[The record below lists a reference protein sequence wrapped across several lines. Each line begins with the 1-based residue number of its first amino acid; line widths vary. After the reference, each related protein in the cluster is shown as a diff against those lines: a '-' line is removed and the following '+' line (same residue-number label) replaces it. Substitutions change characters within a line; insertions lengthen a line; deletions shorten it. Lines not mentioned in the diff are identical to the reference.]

1 MIRFTTILKEYS
13 DAVVKTVTSRW
24 KSEDPNITDDLALQ
38 LINLFDQK
46 KQSLSSKLA
55 ILVLPDELKKNNKY
69 LDITQYSYSDMVRL
83 LSSIPENPEQVKKAA
98 VARFV
103 KRENIDKPL
112 AQSYTARFMNKRE
125 ELKQGIA
132 NGIEDGDGNELFSK
146 EQVIEVIPKPLLKN
160 NLYYDPNNWRWA
172 EFEQMLDYL
181 FPSQKQSTGEEENT
195 ATTDADKVYD
205 KDGIEIYK
213 GDDVH
218 KCISYNP
225 TDPNTNLKKYSWC
238 VTQPGN
244 TNYDSYRFAENQP
257 TFYFV
262 FDRNKPSTGQKG
274 RFDDKWHVFV
284 VQVLANESGYKLTS
298 ANNDRDTQVKT
309 WEDISNVVP
318 ADTWDKIKGLKDYF
332 KPIALSPVE
341 RGRKFASGRNLSLDE
356 FKELSQDEKILY
368 VQGKA
373 SSRDGITDDILEI
386 LPKYKINYGGV
397 TKTLTNLAIDSGQ
410 KYKYSQLKDNDK
422 LAQRYAIFRF
432 RHTNYGE
439 TPIPLPFIKYL
450 DEPAKEKYLETFDN
464 YLTYEYIE
472 KYFGPKITEKYV
484 NDQLEKLDYLPP
496 AAVKYIKDPKKR
508 QLFEAYSKLFSTWE
522 IDNKTNISDEQ
533 LENLKDTPVQ
543 TVYPKPITEKEWK
556 GMPDNDR
563 SNIIK
568 VAKQVNGKEQYL
580 TLLYALPYIIQDKA
594 NSYVL
599 LPKTSDTNGNWVL
612 LDIKGNVVK
621 DNISN
626 DSTLDNEPLD
636 FNNGYMNVDT
646 FKRIYNI
653 SDLKINSS
661 NNVSEEFRRLQQL
674 AGIITEMP
682 IISNPTNLKDF
693 VEKNI
698 DEIKE
703 LRPNF
708 FYENMGLDIDTVSP
722 NMWSED
728 DFDSAYEDYT
738 YEDFINDW
746 GKYRPT
752 IVMVGEELNTVFIT
766 DKELPLKFANTVTAN
781 DSLAYGMRINNNN
794 AFIKYMV
801 NGRLL
806 YIVWG
811 IPDPGS

>member
-13 DAVVKTVTSRW
+13 DAVIKTVTTRW
-24 KSEDPNITDDLALQ
+24 KSEDPNVTDDLALQ

-46 KQSLSSKLA
+46 KQSLSSKLE

-69 LDITQYSYSDMVRL
+69 LDITQYSYSDIVRL
-83 LSSIPENPEQVKKAA
+83 LNSIPENPEQVKKAA

-125 ELKQGIA
+125 ELKQGLI

-146 EQVIEVIPKPLLKN
+146 EQVIELIPKPLLKN
-160 NLYYDPNNWRWA
+160 NLYYDPNNWKWA
-172 EFEQMLDYL
+172 DFEQVLDYL
-181 FPSQKQSTGEEENT
+181 FPSQKQSTGEENE

-225 TDPNTNLKKYSWC
+225 TNPETNQKTYGWC

-244 TNYDSYRFAENQP
+244 TNYDGYRFASDQP

-262 FDRNKPSTGQKG
+262 FDREKPSTGRKNA
-274 RFDDKWHVFV
+274 FDDKWHVFV
-284 VQVLANESGYKLTS
+284 VQVLANEGGYKITS
-298 ANNDRDTQVKT
+298 ANNDRDAFVKT
-309 WEDISNVVP
+309 WEDISTIVP
-318 ADTWDKIKGLKDYF
+318 ADTWDKIKGLKDYI

-341 RGRKFASGRNLSLDE
+341 RGRKFASGRNLSLEE

-464 YLTYEYIE
+464 YLTYEYID

-496 AAVKYIKDPKKR
+496 AAIKYIKDPKKR

-543 TVYPKPITEKEWK
+543 TVYPKPITEKEWR

-568 VAKQVNGKEQYL
+568 VAKQINGKEQYL
-580 TLLYALPYIIQDKA
+580 TLLYALPYIIQDNT

-599 LPKTSDTNGNWVL
+599 LPKTSDTSGNWVL
-612 LDIKGNVVK
+612 VDTKGNVVK
-621 DNISN
+621 DNISGN
-626 DSTLDNEPLD
+626 DSVLDDEPLD
-636 FNNGYMNVDT
+636 FNNGYMNMDS

-661 NNVSEEFRRLQQL
+661 NNINEEFRRMQQL
-674 AGIITEMP
+674 AGI
-682 IISNPTNLKDF
+682 
-693 VEKNI
+693 
-698 DEIKE
+698 
-703 LRPNF
+703 
-708 FYENMGLDIDTVSP
+708 
-722 NMWSED
+722 
-728 DFDSAYEDYT
+728 
-738 YEDFINDW
+738 
-746 GKYRPT
+746 
-752 IVMVGEELNTVFIT
+752 
-766 DKELPLKFANTVTAN
+766 
-781 DSLAYGMRINNNN
+781 
-794 AFIKYMV
+794 
-801 NGRLL
+801 
-806 YIVWG
+806 
-811 IPDPGS
+811 